1 MLAQKDSPQLTMRRN
16 LLFLFAINVGVSIV
30 NSEISPIWPL
40 YLVSLGATV
49 VDISLVAS
57 IANLVDTFL
66 RSFTGMASDVYGR
79 RGFIVMSSVLGT
91 VALFLYTVPRSWAHM
106 IPLAAL
112 YMASFSLFM
121 PARTALIADWC
132 PPERRTRIYSAINVS
147 WPIGSVLG
155 PVIGGILAERYGWTH
170 SFYAASAI
178 TAITI
183 LPGLMLRERETA
195 KTKLGLNVRS
205 LRAALPFFV
214 FNYLMGFGIGS
225 TSTIIPLYVQR
236 LFNATP
242 TDVGFFFSIGSGA
255 AMFIAQL
262 PAAWFPAKY
271 GRRKTLIL
279 CLSILPLMF
288 LLWPFASDYT
298 TLLLIYMAINGFW
311 SMSWP
316 SSLSLLMDAA
326 EEDQRG
332 VLTGFAQT
340 SLMFGFTAGPLLGG
354 ILWEGVGP
362 AAPFYA
368 SMAVLA
374 TTLPIVPR
382 LRSSKK

>member
-1 MLAQKDSPQLTMRRN
+1 MRRN

-40 YLVSLGATV
+40 YLEILGATV

-79 RGFIVMSSVLGT
+79 RGFIIMSSVLGM
-91 VALFLYTVPRSWAHM
+91 VALFLYTLPRSWPHM
-106 IPLAAL
+106 IPLAVL

-121 PARTALIADWC
+121 PARTAFIADCC
-132 PPERRTRIYSAINVS
+132 PPERRTRIYSAINIS

-155 PVIGGILAERYGWTH
+155 PVIGGILAERFGWSY
-170 SFYAASAI
+170 SFYVASAI
-178 TAITI
+178 SAITI
-183 LPGLMLRERETA
+183 IPGMMLHERKMTH
-195 KTKLGLNVRS
+195 TKLGFSIRS
-205 LRAALPFFV
+205 LKPALPFFV
-214 FNYLMGFGIGS
+214 FNFLMGFGIGS
-225 TSTIIPLYVQR
+225 TSTIIPLYVHQ

-242 TDVGFFFSIGSGA
+242 TDVGFFFAIGSGV

-262 PAAWFPAKY
+262 PATWIPAKY
-271 GRRKTLIL
+271 GRRRTLIL

-288 LLWPFASDYT
+288 LLWPFAGDYT

-326 EEDQRG
+326 DADQRG
-332 VLTGFAQT
+332 VLTGFVQT

-354 ILWEGVGP
+354 ILWEGIGP
-362 AAPFYA
+362 TAPFYA
-368 SMAVLA
+368 SMLILA
-374 TTLPIVPR
+374 TSLPIVPK

>member
-1 MLAQKDSPQLTMRRN
+1 MRRN

-40 YLVSLGATV
+40 YLESLGATV

-79 RGFIVMSSVLGT
+79 KGFIVMSSVLGT
-91 VALFLYTVPRSWAHM
+91 VVLFLYALPRSWSHM

-121 PARTALIADWC
+121 PARTALIADCC
-132 PPERRTRIYSAINVS
+132 PPERRTRIYSAINIS

-155 PVIGGILAERYGWTH
+155 PVIGGMLAESFGWSY

-183 LPGLMLRERETA
+183 LPGLLLHERETTH
-195 KTKLGLNVRS
+195 TKRGPSIRS
-205 LRAALPFFV
+205 LKTATPFFV
-214 FNYLMGFGIGS
+214 FNFLMGLGIGS
-225 TSTIIPLYVQR
+225 SSTIIPLYVQQ

-242 TDVGFFFSIGSGA
+242 TDVGFFFSIGSGV

-262 PAAWFPAKY
+262 PAAWIPAKY
-271 GRRKTLIL
+271 GRRRTLIL

-288 LLWPFASDYT
+288 LLWPLASDYT
-298 TLLLIYMAINGFW
+298 TLLLIYMAINGLW